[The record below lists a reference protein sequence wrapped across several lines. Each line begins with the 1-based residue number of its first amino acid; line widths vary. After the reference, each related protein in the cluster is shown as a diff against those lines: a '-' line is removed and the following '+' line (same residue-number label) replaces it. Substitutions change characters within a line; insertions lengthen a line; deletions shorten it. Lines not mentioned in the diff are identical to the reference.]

1 VKKLVLAL
9 ALIAVALLPACSG
22 KKTESQA
29 PPEKSPQPARGG
41 IALIAPAQRQK
52 AAAIE
57 TRALDG
63 KDWSLEA
70 QKGKVVLI
78 DFWATWCGP
87 CRMTIPHLIEMQE
100 NHGGRD
106 VAIVGISLDQNGR
119 SAVEPFV
126 SQSGIN
132 YPIILDPQ
140 ARYADAYGG
149 VDGIPAFFLIDRQG
163 RIAAHQV
170 GAGPK
175 EALAQAIQSLLAEG

>member
-1 VKKLVLAL
+1 LKKLVLAL
-9 ALIAVALLPACSG
+9 VLVSVALLPACSA

-29 PPEKSPQPARGG
+29 PPEKASRPGRG
-41 IALIAPAQRQK
+41 ISLIAPAQRQK

-63 KDWSLEA
+63 TDWSLEA

-87 CRMTIPHLIEMQE
+87 CRMTIPHLIEIQE
-100 NHGGRD
+100 GHGGRD

-119 SAVEPFV
+119 TAVEPFV

-140 ARYADAYGG
+140 ARVADAYGG
-149 VDGIPAFFLIDRQG
+149 VDGIPAFFLIDRKG

-175 EALAQAIQSLLAEG
+175 EALAEAIQSLLTEG